1 MKVSIILPVYN
12 VEKYLEECIES
23 AINQTLNDIE
33 IIAVNDGSTD
43 SSIDILKKYEEKYNF
58 VKVIT
63 QENKGLSGARNT
75 GLREAKGEYVYF
87 LDSDDYIELNA
98 MEYCYN
104 LAVDNKLDIITFDAT
119 SFVDKDYN
127 GKILIE
133 NYKRDNKLETKV
145 MNGQDFYNY
154 AKERR
159 GYNTPIWLNFYRRE
173 FLMLNKIEFYEGIIH
188 EDELHTL
195 KSYILANCIM
205 YIPKSFFNRRVRS
218 NSIMT
223 TKYGYK
229 NAFGMYITAV
239 EAYKFYLE
247 KINILN
253 EDTKIN
259 LFNNIRFFYSTALM
273 YCDKM
278 EENDEN
284 KKDFRLKI
292 IHSLSKCENLH
303 NKKINLQI
311 NNPKL
316 FYFIEDNKLILK
328 DKIRKLIR

>member
-12 VEKYLEECIES
+12 VEKYLEECMES
-23 AINQTLNDIE
+23 AINQTLDSIE

-43 SSIDILKKYEEKYNF
+43 NSIDILKKYEEKYDF
-58 VKVIT
+58 VKIVT

-87 LDSDDYIELNA
+87 LDSDDYIELNS

-104 LAVDNKLDIITFDAT
+104 IAVENNLDIITFDAI
-119 SFVDKDYN
+119 SFADKDYT
-127 GKILIE
+127 GKMLIE
-133 NYKRDNKLETKV
+133 NYKRDNKLESKV

-154 AKERR
+154 AKEKR

-173 FLMLNKIEFYEGIIH
+173 FLLSNKIEFYEGIIH

-195 KSYILANCIM
+195 KSYILANKIM
-205 YIPKSFFNRRVRS
+205 YIPKAFFNRRVRA

-229 NAFGMYITAV
+229 NAFGMYITAT
-239 EAYKFYLE
+239 EAYKFYMD

-253 EDTKIN
+253 ENTRVN
-259 LFNNIRFFYSTALM
+259 LFNNIRFFYSAALM

-278 EENDEN
+278 EEKDTN
-284 KKDFRLKI
+284 KKDFKLKI
-292 IHSLSKCENLH
+292 IDSLNKCDNIY

-311 NNPKL
+311 NNPK
-316 FYFIEDNKLILK
+316 FYYFIEDNKLILK
-328 DKIRKLIR
+328 DKIRKLIK